1 MRIVRA
7 AADLRAATLP
17 WRKSGLAHA
26 FVPTMGALHAGHMA
40 LVRSARAQCDRVV
53 ASVFVNPKQFG
64 PNEDFDRY
72 PRTEDHDAALLAEAG
87 CDLMFAPAVND
98 IYPPGFATE
107 VRVGGLGSL
116 WEGAHRPGHFDGVA
130 TVVARLL
137 GLAQAE
143 AALFGEKDWQQLV
156 IIRRMAADLALSTAI
171 LAVPTVR
178 EPDGLALSSRNRYLS
193 AAERETAPM
202 LYAELV
208 RTAEAIKQG
217 STGRAACA
225 DAVAALTAAGFRVD
239 YVALTHPET
248 LALIKHAPGRL
259 LAAAGLGSTRLID
272 NLDVG

>member
-1 MRIVRA
+1 MRIVRT

-40 LVRSARAQCDRVV
+40 LVRAARAQCDRVV

-72 PRTEDHDAALLAEAG
+72 PRTEDADAAMLAEAG
-87 CDLMFAPAVND
+87 CDLMFAPAVED

-107 VRVGGLGSL
+107 VRVGRLGSL
-116 WEGAHRPGHFDGVA
+116 WDGEHRPGHFDGVA

-143 AALFGEKDWQQLV
+143 VALFGEKDWQQLV
-156 IIRRMAADLALSTAI
+156 IIRRMAVDLALPTAI
-171 LAVPTVR
+171 VAVPTVR

-193 AAERETAPM
+193 AAERATAP
-202 LYAELV
+202 LLHANLV
-208 RTAEAIKQG
+208 RAAGAIEQG
-217 STGRAACA
+217 AAGSAACA
-225 DAVAALTAAGFRVD
+225 DAVSALTAAGFRVE

-248 LALIKHAPGRL
+248 LAPTERGPGRL
-259 LAAAGLGSTRLID
+259 LAAAWLGATRLID
-272 NLDVG
+272 NIDVG